1 VGLLVAV
8 CFSPCWWGRV
18 LAPFDLLQELVA
30 PWQSGVSEAVPAIHN
45 HFVSD
50 ACTQYIPYALFTQA
64 SYQRDGFVGW
74 NPLILGGVAQDANTM
89 TLPDDWSRQLFRFLD
104 FWSAWHGG
112 RAAQFLI
119 AGLGM
124 LLFLRGVGCR
134 PSVALLGAVAYMLN
148 TQFVVW
154 IYHQWALASFAW
166 VPWLLW
172 SLDQGKKSSERYL
185 ALAALFLAMSFFGG
199 TLQHAAFVALVLFCL
214 WLGWLWEA
222 RPQMQPTIRSTL
234 SLVVVGILGAG
245 MAAPMFEPTILS
257 YVENLRAG
265 NIRGTLGYPGG
276 AWQPWLNLV
285 SIFPYA
291 FPSVMGSTSS
301 LDLWKLLKSDAFNVA
316 SFGTV
321 PVILAFVAMG
331 KRNMPKAAK
340 ILVLAG
346 LILPLTPLVGPL
358 YHRVQLLWILGG
370 CWLVSTWLEDADQE
384 ALQRVGRRL
393 WVGLGAGAAL
403 WLILSVFLHVTAAWL
418 EPWAQQKVALL
429 SHKSQFGYFSE
440 WMKQRTG
447 TLFQYLM
454 IWNPLQILV
463 LGGAAVSVLG
473 LRTIQSGKG
482 GWPWLAAAG
491 VALQSS
497 VFWWQWT
504 TWSNRTAEIYQEPPL
519 VKVLQKEVGW
529 NGRLAQESGSYAL
542 LPLLPNTLQPSGVGV
557 AGGYESI
564 HPNGLKG
571 RTDQP
576 WDFPGATH
584 YLAGA
589 DSGAPPGWKEL
600 WTDGVWRLFKNPD
613 PKDGLVKIVEGGRQA
628 LSGGTLLRQ
637 GYSAMTVEL
646 PAGTVEVEL
655 FCNGHRGWKWAM
667 HRAGPWLP
675 TVKGSQGG
683 VAFALAFP
691 LTKIEQ
697 VYLRYDPAPPP
708 WVFGVAG
715 MGVLGVA
722 IIAVFGRRLNSS
734 SP

>member
-1 VGLLVAV
+1 MAI
-8 CFSPCWWGRV
+8 CFLPCWWGRV

-30 PWQSGVSEAVPAIHN
+30 PWRSGFSQTVPTIHN

-89 TLPDDWSRQLFRFLD
+89 TLPDDWSRQLFRFFD
-104 FWSAWHGG
+104 FWTAWHGG
-112 RAAQFLI
+112 RAGQFLI

-134 PSVALLGAVAYMLN
+134 PAVALLGAVAYMLN

-172 SLDQGKKSSERYL
+172 SLDQAKKKSERYL
-185 ALAALFLAMSFFGG
+185 ALASLFLTMSFLGG
-199 TLQHAAFVALVLFCL
+199 TLQHVAFVAIVLVCL
-214 WLGWLWEA
+214 WLGWLGEA
-222 RPQMQPTIRSTL
+222 RQQKQPTVRPTL
-234 SLVVVGILGAG
+234 WLALVGILGAG
-245 MAAPMFEPTILS
+245 MAAPMLEPTILA
-257 YVENLRAG
+257 YLENLQAG

-276 AWQPWLNLV
+276 MWQPWLNLV
-285 SIFPYA
+285 AIFPYA

-321 PVILAFVAMG
+321 PVILAFVAMA

-346 LILPLTPLVGPL
+346 LIIPLTPLVGPL

-370 CWLVSTWLEDADQE
+370 CWLVAAWLEDADPE
-384 ALQRVGRRL
+384 SLQRVGRRL
-393 WVGLGAGAAL
+393 WVGLGVVAAF
-403 WLILSVFLHVTAAWL
+403 WFFLSLFMCLGRGGV
-418 EPWAQQKVALL
+418 EPWAQQKVALF

-440 WMKQRTG
+440 WMKQRTS
-447 TLFQYLM
+447 TLFEYLM
-454 IWNPLQILV
+454 IWNPLQLLIL
-463 LGGAAVSVLG
+463 GSVAISILG

-491 VALQSS
+491 VALQSL

-504 TWSNRTAEIYQEPPL
+504 TWSDRTAQIYQEPPL
-519 VKVLQKEVGW
+519 VQVLQKEVGW

-571 RTDQP
+571 LTDRP
-576 WDFPGATH
+576 WDFPGVTH
-584 YLAGA
+584 YLAGV

-600 WTDGVWRLFKNPD
+600 WSDGVWRLFKNPE
-613 PKDGLVKIVEGGRQA
+613 PRGGLVRTIQGGAKVLPGGA
-628 LSGGTLLRQ
+628 LHRQ
-637 GYSAMTVEL
+637 GYNAMKVEL
-646 PAGTVEVEL
+646 PAGTADVEL

-667 HRAGPWLP
+667 QHAGPWLS

-683 VAFALAFP
+683 VAFALDVP
-691 LTKIEQ
+691 LPKTGQ
-697 VYLRYDPAPPP
+697 VFLRYEPGPPL

-715 MGVLGVA
+715 MGVVGVA
-722 IIAVFGRRLNSS
+722 FIAVFGRRLNSS